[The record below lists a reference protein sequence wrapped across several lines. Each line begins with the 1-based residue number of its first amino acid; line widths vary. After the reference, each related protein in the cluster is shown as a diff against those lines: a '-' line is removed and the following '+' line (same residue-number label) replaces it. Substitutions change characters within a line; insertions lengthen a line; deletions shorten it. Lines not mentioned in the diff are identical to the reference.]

1 MTCQMITTCQTLQE
15 RLAAPPGRRLMLQ
28 ELLRIFFAEAV
39 RG

>member
-1 MTCQMITTCQTLQE
+1 MTIDDHNPGTLQE